1 MKFTT
6 GRPNTNKT
14 KQCLF
19 DKWVAGHLSHTGHNL
34 DQAVKLWESHLQPG
48 SVKAILY
55 VAKEA
60 VKARTG
66 VDLDIKAH
74 VKRLGRSSQQ
84 KMVQTLTKQE
94 IVALTRSCEAS
105 DPELYLPLVIA
116 TQTGMRRGEVFGLQW
131 GDINILKGQITVQ
144 RSYNGPTKSGKSRI
158 IPISLAL
165 EKVLLAQPGFLSYN
179 CIEGERS
186 RPARKQNIIPVT
198 FDPGPRLKK
207 ACREA
212 SVSEITFHAL
222 RHSFATLALEA
233 GRSPKMVSV
242 QLGHASVSTT
252 INLYW
257 SVTGEALDLGFLD
270 D

>member
-1 MKFTT
+1 MQFDT

-14 KQCLF
+14 KQCLY
-19 DKWVAGHLSHTGHNL
+19 DKWIESHLSHTGSNL
-34 DQAVKLWESHLQPG
+34 DQCVKLWESHLQPG
-48 SVKAILY
+48 SVKSILY

-84 KMVQTLTKQE
+84 KMVQTLTKPE
-94 IVALTRSCEAS
+94 IVALTRTCKAS

-116 TQTGMRRGEVFGLQW
+116 CQTGMRRGEVFGLQW
-131 GDINILKGQITVQ
+131 GDIDVLKGRITVQ
-144 RSYNGPTKSGKSRI
+144 RSYDGPTKSGKSRV

-165 EKVLLAQPGFLSYN
+165 EKVLFAIMPISSYN
-179 CIEGERS
+179 CLGTR
-186 RPARKQNIIPVT
+186 RDQNIIPVT

-207 ACREA
+207 ACRE
-212 SVSEITFHAL
+212 SNVPEITFHAL

-257 SVTGEALDLGFLD
+257 NVTGDALDLGFLE
-270 D
+270 

>member
-19 DKWVAGHLSHTGHNL
+19 DRWVEPHLKANGSNL
-34 DQAVKLWESHLQPG
+34 DKCVALWESHLQPG

-60 VKARTG
+60 LQRATG
-66 VDLDIKAH
+66 TDLDIKDH
-74 VKRLGRSSQQ
+74 IKRLGRASQQ
-84 KMVQTLTKQE
+84 KTVQTLTLPE
-94 IVALTRSCEAS
+94 ITTLTRSCKAQ
-105 DPELYLPLVIA
+105 DPEMYLPLMLA
-116 TQTGMRRGEVFGLQW
+116 TQTGMRRGEVFGLQF
-131 GDINILKGQITVQ
+131 GDIDLFKSTITVQ
-144 RSYNGPTKSGKSRI
+144 RSYDGPTKSGKSRV
-158 IPISLAL
+158 IPISFAL
-165 EKVLLAQPGFLSYN
+165 EKVLLAIMPIKTYN
-179 CIEGERS
+179 SIGSKCPRS
-186 RPARKQNIIPVT
+186 SRTQNIVPIT
-198 FDPGPRLKK
+198 FDPGPRLRK

-212 SVSEITFHAL
+212 KVPEITFHAL

-257 SVTGEALDLGFLD
+257 NVTGDSLDLSFLD
-270 D
+270 